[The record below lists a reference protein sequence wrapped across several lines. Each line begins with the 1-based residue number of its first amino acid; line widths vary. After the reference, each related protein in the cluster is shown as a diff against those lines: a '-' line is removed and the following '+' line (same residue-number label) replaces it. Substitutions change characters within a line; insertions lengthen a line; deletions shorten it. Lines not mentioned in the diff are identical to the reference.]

1 MVGAKFRINAYNK
14 KNSLQNLFIKKY
26 NNFKTHLTYL
36 RKKFTI
42 SLNSHIKNFNSSNSI
57 PQKTHITKNL
67 LNYKNVEKIYTYNQ
81 RNLNKFINTQ
91 LKNNENKITSNS
103 EYKGINNNTNISRN
117 INLLNFLEY
126 KARADKS
133 KKNRYIQKIFP
144 TYNGSGM
151 LFHGLHISHIEQK
164 QPNTSIK
171 FINSSQSISSENIKN
186 HSFVY
191 YKTNHKNKITK
202 NVMERKVGKKNLLN
216 ISGKSLNKINENTV
230 NTSYLKNENELGNVG
245 NLSINKTDFHEI
257 MNFVESELNQSFRSP
272 PSGSLMSWVQSVP
285 SYPGLHI

>member
-1 MVGAKFRINAYNK
+1 
-14 KNSLQNLFIKKY
+14 
-26 NNFKTHLTYL
+26 
-36 RKKFTI
+36 
-42 SLNSHIKNFNSSNSI
+42 
-57 PQKTHITKNL
+57 
-67 LNYKNVEKIYTYNQ
+67 
-81 RNLNKFINTQ
+81 
-91 LKNNENKITSNS
+91 
-103 EYKGINNNTNISRN
+103 
-117 INLLNFLEY
+117 
-126 KARADKS
+126 
-133 KKNRYIQKIFP
+133 
-144 TYNGSGM
+144 M
-151 LFHGLHISHIEQK
+151 LFHGLHISHIEHK

-202 NVMERKVGKKNLLN
+202 NVMERKVGKENLLN

-230 NTSYLKNENELGNVG
+230 NTSYLKNENELSNIG
-245 NLSINKTDFHEI
+245 NLSINKTDFNEI